1 MNAIAQLKPAS
12 TLESLTLA
20 LVLAKDEERA
30 LIERRR
36 ALEDQIA
43 EMLPTD
49 ALEGSISCVIGDYRI
64 AVKRSLTR
72 SVNTPKLQEMWE
84 TLPPKAQE
92 AFRWTAAVALPKLRA
107 LQEYLPAEHAKL
119 AAVIETKPARPA
131 VTVDLIE
138 RGA

>member
-1 MNAIAQLKPAS
+1 MNAIAKLKPAP

-49 ALEGSISCVIGDYRI
+49 ALEGSISCEVGDYRI
-64 AVKRSLTR
+64 AVKRGLTR

-92 AFRWTAAVALPKLRA
+92 AFRWSAAVALPKLRA
-107 LQEYLPAEHAKL
+107 LQEYMPADYARL

>member
-1 MNAIAQLKPAS
+1 MNAIAKLKPAS

-36 ALEDQIA
+36 AIEDQIA

-64 AVKRSLTR
+64 AVKRGLTR
-72 SVNTPKLQEMWE
+72 SVNSDKLRDLWD
-84 TLPPKAQE
+84 TLPTKAQE

-107 LQEYLPAEHAKL
+107 LQEYMPAEHAKL

-138 RGA
+138 RAA

>member
-1 MNAIAQLKPAS
+1 MNAIAKLKPAP
-12 TLESLTLA
+12 TLKSLTLA

-49 ALEGSISCVIGDYRI
+49 ALEGSISCEVGDYRI

>member
-1 MNAIAQLKPAS
+1 MNAIAKLKPAP

-43 EMLPTD
+43 EMLPAD
-49 ALEGSISCVIGDYRI
+49 AIEGSISREVGDYRI

-72 SVNTPKLQEMWE
+72 SVNTPKLQEMWA

-107 LQEYLPAEHAKL
+107 LQEYMPAEHAKL